1 MINDLIRGDWYVIE
15 IIDTFKTEMI
25 TSYRNF
31 TIGDAEKNFEELKV
45 EYSEKKLELLLVV
58 NRKF

>member
-1 MINDLIRGDWYVIE
+1 MIHDLIRGDWYVIE

-31 TIGDAEKNFEELKV
+31 TISDAEKNFEELKV
-45 EYSEKKLELLLVV
+45 KYPEKNLQLLLVV
-58 NRKF
+58 SR